1 MLTTT
6 EKNKQLVPFNRESEF
21 SVNVFGRDC
30 ESRQFDWIWKNN
42 DWCNL
47 TDLMVPTDESV
58 SSDFLQ
64 RRRKSTPNNKRINT
78 KKTKKVCACFFI
90 KRSSKQHVLQKKL
103 QNTLDKIRKELGF
116 SVTETVSLFFAS
128 P

>member
-6 EKNKQLVPFNRESEF
+6 DKNKPLVPFNRQTEF

-47 TDLMVPTDESV
+47 TDLMVPTDESL
-58 SSDFLQ
+58 SSDFLR
-64 RRRKSTPNNKRINT
+64 RRRKSTPNKKKNK
-78 KKTKKVCACFFI
+78 K
-90 KRSSKQHVLQKKL
+90 KKL
-103 QNTLDKIRKELGF
+103 QEYVSILDQM
-116 SVTETVSLFFAS
+116 FFKRYVF
-128 P
+128 